1 MADLGAA
8 ARVPHTRHD
17 LFAIAE
23 AVGAG
28 SRPAML
34 GACPACGA
42 LHRDLLS
49 IQTAIRHAWAPRRP
63 CDLRLSAADV
73 ARLRPVVWRRL
84 LALVGSS
91 RDTVT
96 RPLAVGLTG
105 LGIAG
110 LVAANIS
117 IGAIGV
123 IGAAGGAAASV
134 PPETAT
140 TVEQPVEDPA
150 TGDLRAEHERGPDPL
165 IVVSAASLAAGGS
178 ALGLRRLAAR
188 ARAMR

>member
-28 SRPAML
+28 SRPAMI
-34 GACPACGA
+34 GACPACDA

-49 IQTAIRHAWAPRRP
+49 IQTAIRHAWTPRRP
-63 CDLRLSAADV
+63 RDLRLSAADV

-117 IGAIGV
+117 IGVIGV
-123 IGAAGGAAASV
+123 AGGAAASV